1 MQSCIKCSKFTN
13 NNKIKRSINSRVNLI
28 LIVLTGF
35 KKFETIDEKVLI
47 YCEFRLYIKQWYCI
61 T

>member
-1 MQSCIKCSKFTN
+1 MQSCIKSSKFTN
-13 NNKIKRSINSRVNLI
+13 NNKIKRNINGKVNLI
-28 LIVLTGF
+28 LTVLTGF

>member
-28 LIVLTGF
+28 LIVLTGI

-47 YCEFRLYIKQWYCI
+47 YCEFRSYIKQWYCI